1 MLNLV
6 ESFLSIQGEGKFS
19 GKLAYFFRFAGCN
32 LRCVGFKNRAK
43 SEKSGKTLI
52 GCDTLRAVFINE
64 FKYKKISN
72 CNELL
77 KRIRQFKFQKP
88 IIVITGGEPLIY
100 YANSLFYEFISELL
114 RQNYE
119 VYFETNGTIFVE
131 FDKFPNYKKCI
142 FAISPKLNL
151 SGEKKEKRLNFNALL
166 NLKQN
171 AKDSFYKFVITG
183 KKSENDEI
191 CEILQNCENEVY
203 CMPLGKNLS
212 ELEKNAP
219 RVAKFCIKNG
229 YNYSDR
235 LHIRISQR

>member
-32 LRCVGFKNRAK
+32 LRCKGFKCK
-43 SEKSGKTLI
+43 SVSPKTGENLV
-52 GCDTLRAVFINE
+52 GCDTLKAVFINHFE
-64 FKYKKISN
+64 YEKILN
-72 CNELL
+72 TNELIEKIPNL
-77 KRIRQFKFQKP
+77 TNKP
-88 IIVITGGEPLIY
+88 IIVITGGEPLIHHK
-100 YANSLFYEFISELL
+100 NELFYEFISELL

-119 VYFETNGTIFVE
+119 VHFETNGTVFVE
-131 FDKFPNYKKCI
+131 FEKFENYKKCV
-142 FAISPKLNL
+142 FAISPKLEI
-151 SGEKKEKRLNFNALL
+151 SGETKEKRVNSTALL

-171 AKDSFYKFVITG
+171 AKDSFYKFVITA
-183 KKSENDEI
+183 KESEKSEIKQILEI
-191 CEILQNCENEVY
+191 CENEVY
-203 CMPLGKNLS
+203 CMPLGENLG

-219 RVAKFCIKNG
+219 KVAKFCVKNG

>member
-6 ESFLSIQGEGKFS
+6 ESFLSVQGEGKFS
-19 GKLAYFFRFAGCN
+19 GRLAYFFRFAGCN
-32 LRCVGFKNRAK
+32 LRCSGFKCKAK
-43 SEKSGKTLI
+43 SPKTGKTLI
-52 GCDTLRAVFINE
+52 GCDTLRAVFVNE

-72 CNELL
+72 SNELL

-88 IIVITGGEPLIY
+88 IIVITGGEPLIHHKN
-100 YANSLFYEFISELL
+100 AIFYEFISELL

-119 VYFETNGTIFVE
+119 VHFETNGTIFVE

-183 KKSENDEI
+183 KKSENNEI

-203 CMPLGKNLS
+203 CMPLGENIG

-219 RVAKFCIKNG
+219 KVAKFCIKNG

>member
-32 LRCVGFKNRAK
+32 LRCNGFKCK
-43 SEKSGKTLI
+43 SKSPKTGEILV
-52 GCDTLRAVFINE
+52 GCDTLKAVFINHFE
-64 FKYKKISN
+64 YEKILN
-72 CNELL
+72 INELIEKIPNL
-77 KRIRQFKFQKP
+77 ANKP
-88 IIVITGGEPLIY
+88 IIVITGGEPLIHHK
-100 YANSLFYEFISELL
+100 NELFYEFVSELL
-114 RQNYE
+114 KQNYE
-119 VYFETNGTIFVE
+119 VHFETNGTVFVE
-131 FDKFPNYKKCI
+131 FDKFENYKKCV
-142 FAISPKLNL
+142 FAISPKLEI
-151 SGEKKEKRLNFNALL
+151 SGETKEKRVNFAALL

-171 AKDSFYKFVITG
+171 AKDSFYKFVIFG
-183 KKSENDEI
+183 KESENNEIKQILEI
-191 CEILQNCENEVY
+191 CKNEVY

-219 RVAKFCIKNG
+219 KVAQFCVKNG